1 MVTGRALVRVRVLA
15 RATKPA
21 WGPARNSRRCFRPSR
36 RRRRPGRAPAGRC
49 RPGGVRWVA
58 CSSCAGRGT
67 PVSRRHRWGR
77 CPVRAGPGGVGPIA
91 ACSPARLVSND
102 FKDPARG
109 LPGRGA
115 SRAAIVASVLRPR
128 PFCVVVPRFSRIQF
142 SPRLSGSRR
151 HGTIHPVKRARP
163 PLAQPP
169 KGRAGGRSGL
179 HRATQQLTAVR
190 RVPQGTKA
198 RIRATET
205 SRFSS
210 GETGNLCVQQHQVGG
225 RRPGP
230 GSPRVDGI
238 EPCWRQPAQTNG
250 GHGARA
256 RKGTR
261 DAQNPAYRPASHI
274 HARHAWTAGCQR
286 AALPDES

>member
-1 MVTGRALVRVRVLA
+1 MLRTGRAGRVGQPVPPSGALNVRAASQRPSA
-15 RATKPA
+15 A
-21 WGPARNSRRCFRPSR
+21 WGHLASTGS
-36 RRRRPGRAPAGRC
+36 AG
-49 RPGGVRWVA
+49 
-58 CSSCAGRGT
+58 
-67 PVSRRHRWGR
+67 
-77 CPVRAGPGGVGPIA
+77 A
-91 ACSPARLVSND
+91 A
-102 FKDPARG
+102 
-109 LPGRGA
+109 
-115 SRAAIVASVLRPR
+115 
-128 PFCVVVPRFSRIQF
+128 
-142 SPRLSGSRR
+142 

-190 RVPQGTKA
+190 RVPQGAKA

-210 GETGNLCVQQHQVGG
+210 GETGNLCAQQHQVGG

-238 EPCWRQPAQTNG
+238 EPCWRQPAQTND

-256 RKGTR
+256 RKGAC
-261 DAQNPAYRPASHI
+261 DAQNPAYRLAS
-274 HARHAWTAGCQR
+274 Q
-286 AALPDES
+286 

>member
-1 MVTGRALVRVRVLA
+1 MLAAPGFRTSSMRATTHGRTGRVSGRLQHAARRPWSPMISRTRRGACLEAVRLA
-15 RATKPA
+15 RP
-21 WGPARNSRRCFRPSR
+21 PSR
-36 RRRRPGRAPAGRC
+36 
-49 RPGGVRWVA
+49 
-58 CSSCAGRGT
+58 STS
-67 PVSRRHRWGR
+67 VSRGFRIV
-77 CPVRAGPGGVGPIA
+77 VRG
-91 ACSPARLVSND
+91 C
-102 FKDPARG
+102 
-109 LPGRGA
+109 
-115 SRAAIVASVLRPR
+115 
-128 PFCVVVPRFSRIQF
+128 SRIQF
-142 SPRLSGSRR
+142 SPRPPGSRR

-190 RVPQGTKA
+190 RVPQGAKA

-256 RKGTR
+256 RKGAR
-261 DAQNPAYRPASHI
+261 DAQNPAYRPASHK
-274 HARHAWTAGCQR
+274 HARHAWTAGRQR
-286 AALPDES
+286 AALPHES